1 MHNYM
6 YTFKGLKIRKSL
18 ITLGANT
25 EIRTIL
31 MQFYASAKHEPLI
44 RLCDPKPVFFVNK
57 DEPSRASPA
66 EKLYRSHRPGEL

>member
-31 MQFYASAKHEPLI
+31 MQFYASAKQFRSEI
-44 RLCDPKPVFFVNK
+44 GRDCDTIV
-57 DEPSRASPA
+57 SGAR
-66 EKLYRSHRPGEL
+66 